1 MRPPSKTALFEAARR
16 WDAAAAK
23 AILAVAPAL
32 VRATDPKGRM
42 ALHMACAVKPGG
54 DQLGEV
60 SGIKTVTAMLDGGAG
75 LETAVPMDEDEEDFR
90 ATRFGMP
97 FRAARTCHWCDS
109 C

>member
-23 AILAVAPAL
+23 TILAAVPTL
-32 VRATDPKGRM
+32 IDATDPKGRM

-54 DQLGEV
+54 GGLGEV
-60 SGIKTVTAMLDGGAG
+60 SGIKTVTALLDAGAG
-75 LETAVPMDEDEEDFR
+75 LEAEVPMR
-90 ATRFGMP
+90 RTRRTFAPRRYGLP
-97 FRAARTCHWCDS
+97 SRAAKTCRWCDS